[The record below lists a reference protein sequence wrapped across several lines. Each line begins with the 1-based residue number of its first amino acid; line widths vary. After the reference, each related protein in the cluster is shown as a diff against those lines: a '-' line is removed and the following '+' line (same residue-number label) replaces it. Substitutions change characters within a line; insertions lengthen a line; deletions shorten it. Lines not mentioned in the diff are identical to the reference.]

1 MMVAVTPLATIALTT
16 LLVNYRHVFY
26 AFTFPLHVV
35 RNPVAKTYSV
45 YALIDEA
52 YAVTAAEPKGWTSWR
67 LLTLQISFQT
77 YWVGGGILGVLL
89 AGVIPGKIEGLEFA
103 LRALFVTLAL
113 DACRTKEQVPSVLL
127 ASASFAVTF
136 VVIPEQALFF
146 GMIGFIVLLAVRY
159 VFVARKGK

>member
-1 MMVAVTPLATIALTT
+1 MKPMP
-16 LLVNYRHVFY
+16 F
-26 AFTFPLHVV
+26 
-35 RNPVAKTYSV
+35 
-45 YALIDEA
+45 
-52 YAVTAAEPKGWTSWR
+52 TAAEPKGWTSWR
-67 LLTLQISFQT
+67 LLALQISFQT

-103 LRALFVTLAL
+103 LCALFVTLAL